1 MSRKR
6 SGDSEGR
13 KRTIGLWSAIAIGIG
28 GMVGAGIF
36 SILGVATQI
45 SGNAVYLSF
54 IIAGLI
60 ALISTYSYAKLGA
73 VFPSAGGPVEFLIK
87 GFGGGVMSGGI
98 NILLWIG
105 YVFALSLYAKAFG
118 SYAATFLPAQAA
130 GIWVNIFATAI
141 VLVFTGVS
149 FLGPGA
155 VGKSE
160 TMIVAT
166 KVIILVAFAAIGVF
180 FIKSPLLSISHWPNA
195 PSIIFGAAI
204 VFLGY
209 EGFGLIT
216 NAAGDMENPSVT
228 LPRALYL
235 SVAMVIL
242 IYVAVSL
249 AVVGNLPIPAIVKA
263 KDYALAQAAEP
274 FLGLIGFKII
284 AIAALFSTAS
294 AINATLYGGA
304 NVSYIVAKEG
314 QLPAVFDRK
323 VWRQGREGLIITSG
337 LVLISANLLNLDG
350 IAMLGSASFL
360 IIYGV
365 VNIGH
370 LRLYR
375 QTGASRSLILA
386 AVIGCVFAL
395 GALVYYLIRKT
406 PVTLILLAGIVS
418 LSFATEWIYR
428 QYTSRKLRASNPEPP
443 VRSL

>member
-1 MSRKR
+1 MK
-6 SGDSEGR
+6 
-13 KRTIGLWSAIAIGIG
+13 KIGLWAAVSIGIG

-54 IIAGLI
+54 IIAGLV
-60 ALISTYSYAKLGA
+60 ALLSTYSYAKLGA
-73 VFPSAGGPVEFLIK
+73 AFPSAGGPVEFLIK
-87 GFGGGVMSGGI
+87 GLGGGVLSGGV

-105 YVFALSLYAKAFG
+105 YIFALSLYAKAFG
-118 SYAATFLPAQAA
+118 SYAATFLPANSS
-130 GIWVNIFATAI
+130 GLWVNIFATSI
-141 VLVFTGVS
+141 IFVFTGVN

-160 TMIVAT
+160 TMIVAI
-166 KVIILVAFAAIGVF
+166 KIIILVAFASIGFF
-180 FIKSPLLSISHWPNA
+180 FIKPQLLSISHWPHV

-204 VFLGY
+204 VFLAY

-235 SVAMVIL
+235 SVVMVIA

-249 AVVGNLPIPAIVKA
+249 AVIGNLPIPAIVSA

-274 FLGLIGFKII
+274 FLGLAGFKII

-304 NVSYIVAKEG
+304 NVSYIIAKEG

-323 VWRQGREGLIITSG
+323 VWRQGREGLVITGG
-337 LVLISANLLNLDG
+337 LVLLATNSLPLDG
-350 IAMLGSASFL
+350 IAMVGSASFL
-360 IIYGV
+360 LIYAA
-365 VNIGH
+365 VNMGH

-375 QTGASRSLILA
+375 QTGAKPLVIWASVAACVLA
-386 AVIGCVFAL
+386 F
-395 GALVYYLIRKT
+395 GALVYYEIHKA
-406 PVTLILLAGIVS
+406 PVTLVVLAGVVG
-418 LSFATEWIYR
+418 LSFASE
-428 QYTSRKLRASNPEPP
+428 
-443 VRSL
+443 